1 MTCPTAAPAGPVPG
15 EPVSSYT
22 VLGKPILGIPILGIL
37 ALAVLAP
44 FAFSGCATVS
54 NESIT
59 ADVSGIVSA
68 RLEQTL
74 NWNAGS
80 PEDASVRMAVDKM
93 LDDELTIDEAV
104 AIALINNRDMRATL
118 ERTGV
123 ARADLIQAGLLEN
136 PVFGFT
142 VLDGNVGSIREY
154 ELFQELLSLFTLSA
168 RKNLAGK
175 ALEQA
180 RLGVAQSALDLA
192 AEVKQTYYGLLADK
206 QSIQLY
212 TQVLDATEAAAVLA
226 SRQYRAGTMSLR
238 EKAMQ
243 QSFHSQAALDGA
255 RAEAGF
261 AVDREKLNRL
271 LGLWGS
277 RTDWTLPERLPDVP
291 DGLPS
296 GEAFEQRAMNERL
309 SLAALRAEV
318 ENAYMAVD
326 YGRQTRWLSVFG
338 IQYSVVREADGAYLR
353 GPKIE
358 FSLPLFD
365 RGQAHMARLEA
376 ELSDA
381 ENRYAQLAIDIRS
394 EVREA
399 ASQLNAAQDMLR
411 HYRSAV
417 LPLADQVVGET
428 LKFYNGMLVGVY
440 ELLSAKQTQIHATSD
455 YIGVWRDFWLAW
467 TDLELAIGTHL
478 PTQVATSGAME
489 DSPGSADMPAE
500 HSEHQHGDH

>member
-1 MTCPTAAPAGPVPG
+1 MTWPTPIPATPVLANSVLNKPVPA
-15 EPVSSYT
+15 
-22 VLGKPILGIPILGIL
+22 KPIVAIL
-37 ALAVLAP
+37 AIAILAP
-44 FAFSGCATVS
+44 LGFSGCATIS
-54 NESIT
+54 DESVT
-59 ADVSGIVSA
+59 ANVSGTGSA
-68 RLEQTL
+68 RLEQPVD
-74 NWNAGS
+74 WNAGS
-80 PEDASVRMAVDKM
+80 PEDESVRTAVDQM
-93 LDDELTIDEAV
+93 LGDQLTIDEAV
-104 AIALINNRDMRATL
+104 AIALINNRGLRATL

-142 VLDGNVGSIREY
+142 IFDGNVGSIREY

-175 ALEQA
+175 ALERA
-180 RLGVAQSALDLA
+180 RLEVGQSALDLA

-206 QSIQLY
+206 QSIQLF

-243 QSFHSQAALDGA
+243 QSFHSQSALEGA
-255 RAEAGF
+255 RAEARF

-271 LGLWGS
+271 LGLWGG
-277 RTDWTLPERLPDVP
+277 RTNWALPQRLPDVP
-291 DGLPS
+291 AEVQS
-296 GEAFEQRAMNERL
+296 GGAFEQRAMNERL

-318 ENAYMAVD
+318 ENAYMALD

-338 IQYSVVREADGAYLR
+338 IQYTVLREADGAYLR

-358 FSLPLFD
+358 LGLPLFD
-365 RGQAHMARLEA
+365 RGQARMARLEA

-381 ENRYAQLAIDIRS
+381 ENRYAQLAIDVRS

-399 ASQLNAAQDMLR
+399 ASRLSAAHGLLV

-440 ELLSAKQTQIHATSD
+440 ELLNAKQTQIRAASD
-455 YIGVWRDFWLAW
+455 YIGVWRDYWVAW
-467 TDLELAIGTHL
+467 TELELAIGTHL
-478 PTQVATSGAME
+478 PVPVSTSDALE
-489 DSPGSADMPAE
+489 ETTDSDDMLAE

>member
-1 MTCPTAAPAGPVPG
+1 MTWPTPNLTT
-15 EPVSSYT
+15 T
-22 VLGKPILGIPILGIL
+22 VLIS
-37 ALAVLAP
+37 LAP
-44 FAFSGCATVS
+44 LILSACATVS
-54 NESIT
+54 SEHVT
-59 ADVSGIVSA
+59 ANVSATVSA
-68 RLEQTL
+68 RLEQTVD
-74 NWNAGS
+74 WNAGS
-80 PEDASVRMAVDKM
+80 PEDASIRMAVDQM
-93 LDDELTIDEAV
+93 LDDQLTIDEAV

-123 ARADLIQAGLLEN
+123 ARADLIAAGLLEN

-154 ELFQELLSLFTLSA
+154 ELFQELLGLFTLSA

-180 RLGVAQSALDLA
+180 RLEVAQSALDLA

-243 QSFHSQAALDGA
+243 QSFHSQAALEGA
-255 RAEAGF
+255 RTEAGF

-277 RTDWTLPERLPDVP
+277 RTQWTLPERLPDVP
-291 DGLPS
+291 DELPS

-338 IQYSVVREADGAYLR
+338 IQYKVVREADGAYVR

-376 ELSDA
+376 ELGDA

-399 ASQLNAAQDMLR
+399 AGQLNAAQEMLR

-440 ELLSAKQTQIHATSD
+440 ELLSAKQAQIHSASD
-455 YIGVWRDFWLAW
+455 YIGVWRDFWVAW

-478 PTQVATSGAME
+478 PILVATRDTFEEAP
-489 DSPGSADMPAE
+489 DPAQTTAE
-500 HSEHQHGDH
+500 NSEHQHGDH

>member
-1 MTCPTAAPAGPVPG
+1 MTWPTPIPARPAF
-15 EPVSSYT
+15 SSPA
-22 VLGKPILGIPILGIL
+22 LAKPILVIL

-44 FAFSGCATVS
+44 LTFSGCATVS
-54 NESIT
+54 NERVT
-59 ADVSGIVSA
+59 ADVSEAVSA
-68 RLEQTL
+68 RLDETVD
-74 NWNAGS
+74 WNAGT
-80 PEDASVRMAVDKM
+80 P
-93 LDDELTIDEAV
+93 DDENIRTKVDQMLGDQLTIDEAV
-104 AIALINNRDMRATL
+104 AIALINNRGLRATL

-142 VLDGNVGSIREY
+142 SFNGNVGSVREY

-175 ALEQA
+175 ALEHA
-180 RLGVAQSALDLA
+180 RLEVGQSALDLT

-206 QSIQLY
+206 QSIQLF

-243 QSFHSQAALDGA
+243 QSFHSLSTLDGA
-255 RAEAGF
+255 RAEAQF

-271 LGLWGS
+271 LGLWGGQ
-277 RTDWTLPERLPDVP
+277 TNWVLPERLPDVP
-291 DGLPS
+291 AEMPS

-309 SLAALRAEV
+309 GLAALRAEV
-318 ENAYMAVD
+318 ENAYMALD

-338 IQYSVVREADGAYLR
+338 IQYTVLREADGAYLR

-358 FSLPLFD
+358 LSLPLFD
-365 RGQAHMARLEA
+365 RGQARMARLEA
-376 ELSDA
+376 ELSEA
-381 ENRYAQLAIDIRS
+381 ENRYAQLAIDVRS

-399 ASQLNAAQDMLR
+399 ASRLSAAHGLLV
-411 HYRSAV
+411 HYRAAV

-440 ELLSAKQTQIHATSD
+440 ELLNAKQTQIRAASD
-455 YIGVWRDFWLAW
+455 YIGVWRDFWVAW

-478 PTQVATSGAME
+478 PVPVATSDAPDE
-489 DSPGSADMPAE
+489 TSESADTPAE

>member
-1 MTCPTAAPAGPVPG
+1 MTWSSAAPARPVSGGPV
-15 EPVSSYT
+15 SNNR
-22 VLGKPILGIPILGIL
+22 VLARLKLSIL

-44 FAFSGCATVS
+44 FSFSGCVTVS
-54 NESIT
+54 SESIT

-68 RLEQTL
+68 RLEQTV
-74 NWNAGS
+74 NWNAGT
-80 PEDASVRMAVDKM
+80 PEDASIRMAVDQL
-93 LDDELTIDEAV
+93 LDDQLTIDEAV

-118 ERTGV
+118 ERSGV
-123 ARADLIQAGLLEN
+123 ARADLIAAGLLEN

-142 VLDGNVGSIREY
+142 ILDGNVGSIREY

-175 ALEQA
+175 ALQQA
-180 RLGVAQSALDLA
+180 RLEVAQSALDLA
-192 AEVKQTYYGLLADK
+192 AEVKQTYYRLLADK

-243 QSFHSQAALDGA
+243 QSFYSQSALDGA
-255 RAEAGF
+255 RAEARF

-271 LGLWGS
+271 LGLWGN
-277 RTDWTLPERLPDVP
+277 RTKWTLPERLPDVP
-291 DGLPS
+291 AGLPS
-296 GEAFEQRAMNERL
+296 GETFEQRAMKERL

-338 IQYSVVREADGAYLR
+338 IQYKVVREADGAYVR

-394 EVREA
+394 QVREA
-399 ASQLNAAQDMLR
+399 ASQLSAAQEMLR

-428 LKFYNGMLVGVY
+428 LKFYNGMLIGVY
-440 ELLSAKQTQIHATSD
+440 ELLSAKPRSQRLHRRMAGLLGRMD
-455 YIGVWRDFWLAW
+455 R
-467 TDLELAIGTHL
+467 
-478 PTQVATSGAME
+478 P
-489 DSPGSADMPAE
+489 
-500 HSEHQHGDH
+500 